1 MIRIV
6 ITGRLRKPPDKL
18 PKEVRSKAEKA
29 LAEVAVTFGDPHRHR
44 GLGIRKLAKRS
55 YEIRVHLQWR
65 IVLIHDGDSLIAF
78 DVMNHDEVV
87 AWLRGR

>member
-6 ITGRLRKPPDKL
+6 ITGRLRKTLDKL
-18 PKEVRSKAEKA
+18 PEEVRSKAEKA
-29 LAEVAVTFGDPHRHR
+29 LAKVAVTFGDPHRHR
-44 GLGIRKLAKRS
+44 GLGIRKLAKCS

-65 IVLIHDGDSLIAF
+65 IVLIHYGDNLIAF

-87 AWLRGR
+87 TWLRGR